1 MNWLKGNGY
10 SALVSKRCYSGNKIR
25 CSGCCWLTSV
35 NKKQAVNRLIR
46 GFPPAAFYRQRRY
59 GEAGQVTLKPMVSVL
74 FMAPSLLL
82 PHYPQSHSDV
92 SKPIGVGGK
101 THTILHPT
109 IDWTPPPCTTAEIIC
124 FFNFKSTWLNNF
136 QQPQLSITTEGKHQN
151 LLTVIVPWAEDD
163 TPGNIN
169 DHAIPRHQT
178 SFLVYGLLW
187 QRLCSSI
194 GVETDLWWLNLQV
207 IKRQRVASMSTNS
220 WLFTCWLPCRVSRD
234 PFSLCSR
241 HSMIPHDKLDCS
253 SSESCWIILVLSIAS
268 PTPEIFL
275 YCCLW
280 AISLDSHRCRY
291 SICSVTPKANEMC

>member
-1 MNWLKGNGY
+1 MSFLWPR
-10 SALVSKRCYSGNKIR
+10 VSS
-25 CSGCCWLTSV
+25 S
-35 NKKQAVNRLIR
+35 LIN
-46 GFPPAAFYRQRRY
+46 
-59 GEAGQVTLKPMVSVL
+59 
-74 FMAPSLLL
+74 
-82 PHYPQSHSDV
+82 PQSQSDV
-92 SKPIGVGGK
+92 SKPIRVGGK
-101 THTILHPT
+101 THTILCPT
-109 IDWTPPPCTTAEIIC
+109 TDWTPPLPCTTVEIIC

-151 LLTVIVPWAEDD
+151 PLTVIVPWAEDD

-178 SFLVYGLLW
+178 SFLVYGPLW

-207 IKRQRVASMSTNS
+207 IKRQRVASRSTNS